1 MGNRRFGVR
10 LAGLTFLFFGLC
22 GVATSAIAASTMGVS
37 AKAGAATKSERTLSA
52 ARLDASCA
60 GDTIF
65 GELRTDAPSG
75 SRFVLVLFQ
84 KRVAR
89 GTWLPTN
96 KTAVIVTRRRQHSY
110 PFSFDVAS
118 YGAWAYAITGAS
130 RNEIVRG
137 ASCAPGHQ
145 VPEAPNVLMLAAAVA
160 GVFGVSLARRRRRWI
175 IR

>member
-10 LAGLTFLFFGLC
+10 LAGLTFLFCALC
-22 GVATSAIAASTMGVS
+22 TIGVA
-37 AKAGAATKSERTLSA
+37 AKAGASTESMRTHSS
-52 ARLDASCA
+52 ARLDARCA

-65 GELRTDAPSG
+65 GELRTDAPAG
-75 SRFVLVLFQ
+75 SSFVLALYQ
-84 KRVAR
+84 RRVKT
-89 GTWLPTN
+89 GPWLPTRQA
-96 KTAVIVTRRRQHSY
+96 AVIVTRRRQHSY

-118 YGAWAYAITGAS
+118 YGAWAYAIKGAS
-130 RNEIVRG
+130 RDQILLG

-145 VPEAPNVLMLAAAVA
+145 VPEAPNVLLLAAAVA